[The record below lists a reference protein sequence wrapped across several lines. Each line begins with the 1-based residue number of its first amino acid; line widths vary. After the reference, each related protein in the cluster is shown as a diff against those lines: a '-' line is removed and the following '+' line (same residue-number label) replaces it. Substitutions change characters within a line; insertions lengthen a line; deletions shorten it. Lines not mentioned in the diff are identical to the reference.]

1 MHAEA
6 VFFNLPYPLIYS
18 FLSLINCLHVAYVL
32 ETRGRTKLS
41 SVFQGSDEELM
52 AHSEDEHEVDAG
64 ANKG

>member
-1 MHAEA
+1 M
-6 VFFNLPYPLIYS
+6 LKRSSLISLILSYI
-18 FLSLINCLHVAYVL
+18 FLSMSLINFLHFAYVL
-32 ETRGRTKLS
+32 ETREHTKLS